1 MLSKLPSCVSL
12 FQSRPARRPSAP
24 PLRLLK
30 RLIVNADDFGFS
42 AEVNAGVVRAHRD
55 GILGSASLMVAEPAA
70 KAAAE
75 LARHNPALDV
85 GLHAVVC
92 QGRSVLDSRQLRGAA
107 DASGRFSENPVLA
120 GMRYF
125 FDRSMRTKMTDE
137 LRAQVERH
145 LELVGYLNHID
156 GHLNL
161 HVHPI
166 LADILID
173 LAVEY
178 KVPCIRLPRESVMTT
193 LRLSRDHAPGKLFE
207 SAIFRTL
214 SRRVHRRMA
223 ERGLRSTDALFGLH
237 QSGHLEE
244 DYVVGVIERLRDG
257 TTELYFHPAADVG
270 GVPPEPQQQLE
281 VEILTSPRVRAAIDR
296 NGIELTT
303 FADLA
308 KRELAA

>member
-1 MLSKLPSCVSL
+1 
-12 FQSRPARRPSAP
+12 
-24 PLRLLK
+24 LK
-30 RLIVNADDFGFS
+30 RLIVNADDFGLS
-42 AEVNAGVVRAHRD
+42 PEVNAGVVRAHRD

-70 KAAAE
+70 RAAAE

-92 QGRSVLDSRQLRGAA
+92 KGRSILDAGRLRGAVG
-107 DASGRFSENPVLA
+107 ASGRFIENPALA

-125 FDRSMRTKMTDE
+125 FDRSMRAKMTDE

-178 KVPCIRLPRESVMTT
+178 KVPCLRLPRESVMTT
-193 LRLSRDHAPGKLFE
+193 LRLNRDRVPSKLFE
-207 SAIFRTL
+207 WAIFRTL
-214 SRRVHRRMA
+214 SRRTHRMMA

-237 QSGHLEE
+237 QSGHLDEE
-244 DYVVGVIERLRDG
+244 YIVGVIERLRDG

-270 GVPPEPQQQLE
+270 GIPPEPGPQHE
-281 VEILTSPRVRAAIDR
+281 VEILTSPRVREAIDR

-308 KRELAA
+308 KRDLAA